1 MSDKIES
8 EARLRKARISRYIVA
23 SIGRFLL
30 LDLLVD
36 KRSRRIFIYAA
47 LTVLNGA
54 LLFHWLEGWG
64 WLDSFYFVIITLTTI
79 GYGDFSPTMPITK
92 LITVF
97 YALNGAAILL
107 LLLDQIRQL
116 REKRF
121 VERSQQE

>member
-8 EARLRKARISRYIVA
+8 EVRSRKARISRYVA
-23 SIGRFLL
+23 RSIGRFLL

-36 KRSRRIFIYAA
+36 KRSRSIFIYAA
-47 LTVLNGA
+47 IIIVLGA
-54 LLFHWLEGWG
+54 LFYHWQEGWG

-92 LITVF
+92 LVTVF

-107 LLLDQIRQL
+107 LLLDQIRHL
-116 REKRF
+116 RE
-121 VERSQQE
+121 ERIAARSSQE

>member
-47 LTVLNGA
+47 LTVLIGA